1 MILVYT
7 MLLLMKLLSLS
18 GNINMAH
25 LLPVPTGL
33 TAISHT
39 SERIA
44 TPMLVLLVSVVRDH
58 AQAVLQ
64 MMKASNVKANLG

>member
-1 MILVYT
+1 MILVYI

-18 GNINMAH
+18 GNINTAH
-25 LLPVPTGL
+25 LLPVLTGH

-44 TPMLVLLVSVVRDH
+44 TPMPVLLVSVVRDH

-64 MMKASNVKANLG
+64 MVRAPNVKPGLS